1 MEKGA
6 AVYFLFLEKKNI
18 FPSCSF
24 CVHKL
29 SCLSRLRRELRTVA
43 GERLLCQS

>member
-6 AVYFLFLEKKNI
+6 AKKKKI

-24 CVHKL
+24 CVHTL
-29 SCLSRLRRELRTVA
+29 SCLSLLRQELRTVA
-43 GERLLCQS
+43 GERLLCQR